1 MPDAQTILMALEKGE
16 VDLLYGADGDQID
29 MDSYKKLESEG
40 KYVTDMSEPVASRAI
55 LLNAHQA
62 ITGDKNVRQAL
73 QYAINKQAIVDGVLN
88 GTEEVADTLMA
99 KQFLTVI

>member
-62 ITGDKNVRQAL
+62 ITGDKNVRQ
-73 QYAINKQAIVDGVLN
+73 VLN
-88 GTEEVADTLMA
+88 HIQKEEQEHGEKIYNYMA
-99 KQFLTVI
+99 SHGMYQVQ